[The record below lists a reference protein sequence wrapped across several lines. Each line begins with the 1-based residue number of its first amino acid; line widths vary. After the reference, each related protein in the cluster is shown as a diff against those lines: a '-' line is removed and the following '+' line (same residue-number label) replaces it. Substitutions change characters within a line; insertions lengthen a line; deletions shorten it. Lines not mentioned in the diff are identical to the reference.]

1 MWIIQRNTKSDEESD
16 SILEMEKRFRSGGIG
31 KSKMIHWHLYQ
42 NRWVSVNHNRS
53 FQRAVFYCI
62 KDLEKYLIFTDFNR
76 IFSLDEMSYILPV
89 YENPKLFIYVRVILK
104 ILVMSNVQIDSSYQL
119 SKLFCGMFEKNQS
132 FLDRQISTNK

>member
-76 IFSLDEMSYILPV
+76 IFSLDEMSYILPQ
-89 YENPKLFIYVRVILK
+89 YVIRR
-104 ILVMSNVQIDSSYQL
+104 L
-119 SKLFCGMFEKNQS
+119 SKFVMICFGYHT
-132 FLDRQISTNK
+132 D